1 MLNKLESKERVSNL
15 IFLCTF
21 PKWKT
26 WFFATSFFLLSL
38 QGCNSTT
45 ESNNTV
51 ETEKKNLECVAPA
64 KPGGG
69 FDLTCRL
76 AANSLQKSNLIEQP
90 MQVKYL
96 PGGIGAVAYNNIVGT
111 RPEDSNVIVA
121 ASTGSALNLAQGK
134 FGEYDENAVRWLAAL
149 GADYGVVVVKA
160 DSPWQNLDDLM
171 QALKENPDTVV
182 FGASGSVGSQDWM
195 KAALLARAAGIDP
208 KQMRFVA
215 YEGGGEALVSVLGG
229 QTGVCP
235 CDLSEMKGQME
246 SGNYRILAVLAD
258 ERVTG
263 EFSEY
268 PTAKEQGYDV
278 TWAVWR
284 GYYVPPNIPET
295 EYQWWVDTM
304 TKLVETPEFN
314 QELTERGLFPYAKI
328 GSEYETLVKE
338 QVKDF
343 RELAKEV
350 GLSQ

>member
-1 MLNKLESKERVSNL
+1 MLINR
-15 IFLCTF
+15 
-21 PKWKT
+21 WKIG
-26 WFFATSFFLLSL
+26 FFTVTLVGLSL
-38 QGCNSTT
+38 QGCSNPT
-45 ESNNTV
+45 ETNNTSK
-51 ETEKKNLECVAPA
+51 TERKNLECVAPA

-76 AANSLQKSNLIEQP
+76 AANSLQKSNLISQP
-90 MQVKYL
+90 MQVTYL

-111 RPEDSNVIVA
+111 RQEDSNVIVA

-149 GADYGVVVVKA
+149 GADYGVVVVRA
-160 DSPWQNLDDLM
+160 DSPWQSLDDLM
-171 QALKENPDTVV
+171 AALKKEPNKVV
-182 FGASGSVGSQDWM
+182 FGAAGSIGSQDWM
-195 KAALLARAAGIDP
+195 KAALLAKAAGVDP

-215 YEGGGEALVSVLGG
+215 YEGGGEALISVLGG

-235 CDLSEMKGQME
+235 CDLSEMKGQIE
-246 SGNYRILAVLAD
+246 SGKYKILAVLAD
-258 ERVTG
+258 ERLTG

-284 GYYVPPNIPET
+284 GYYVPPNISEA
-295 EYQWWVDTM
+295 EYQWWEDTM
-304 TKLVETPEFN
+304 TKLVKTPEFN
-314 QELTERGLFPYAKI
+314 QELAARGLFPYAKI
-328 GSEYETLVKE
+328 GTEYENLVKE

-343 RELAKEV
+343 RELVKEV